1 MVKNNM
7 EIKGFRGDYAWLSNM
22 FLCPLKMSDGVTYPS
37 RENAFQA
44 QKTKDIGLRR
54 RISVVSPRDAK
65 RIGRTILLVDDW
77 DEIRVK
83 VMFSGLENFFHQN
96 ELYKEKL
103 IMTGD
108 KYIEETNTWGD
119 RVWGVCDGI
128 GENALGHILM
138 ELRSR
143 FVLTK

>member
-83 VMFSGLENFFHQN
+83 VMFSVLENFFHQN

-119 RVWGVCDGI
+119 RFWGVCDGI

>member
-1 MVKNNM
+1 MVKNDM

-22 FLCPLKMSDGVTYPS
+22 FLCPLKMPDGVTYPS

-65 RIGRTILLVDDW
+65 RIGRNILLVDDW

-83 VMFSGLENFFHQN
+83 VMFSVLENFFHQN

-103 IMTGD
+103 IMTED
-108 KYIEETNTWGD
+108 KYIEETNSWGD
-119 RVWGVCDGI
+119 RFWGVCDGI